1 MFDLDVW
8 YPGTPVMLSRLLSDI
23 SMTASVDIYLLLS
36 LDMSQQWKLM
46 KMQDILSSSLEAGRV
61 VCIKMVLYLKRFK

>member
-1 MFDLDVW
+1 
-8 YPGTPVMLSRLLSDI
+8 MLSGLLSDI

-46 KMQDILSSSLEAGRV
+46 KIQDILSSSLEAGRV
-61 VCIKMVLYLKRFK
+61 VCIKTVLHLKSFK

>member
-46 KMQDILSSSLEAGRV
+46 KTQDILSSSLEAGRV
-61 VCIKMVLYLKRFK
+61 ACIKMVLYLKRFK